1 MSRIVLAVAFVL
13 GLVAVL
19 WVGVGFVGTS
29 ALALAMSV
37 VIGAVYVLG
46 AMEIR
51 RFRAVTASLQ
61 TALSHIPQPLAQLG
75 DWLAGLHPSVQN
87 AVRARVEGERVA
99 LPGLALTPYLVGLL
113 VMLGMLGTFV
123 GMVVTFKG
131 AVFALD
137 GSTDLQ
143 AIRSALAAPIKGLG
157 LAFGTSVAGV
167 AASAMLG
174 LMSAISR
181 RERLGV
187 VRLLDAQI
195 ATTLRPFSLAH
206 QRQESF
212 KALQSQAQAL
222 PAVVTQLQA
231 LMAQIEQRS
240 EQLDAQ
246 LLSRQAKF
254 HSDVSVAYTG
264 LASAVATSLQ
274 DSLSASAR
282 VAGESLKPVVESAMA
297 AMAEESARQH
307 GRVSDAVQTQLNGL
321 ATQFGATATTVAD
334 TWTSALAQHA
344 HTSEQQVSGLDR
356 ALNAF
361 THTFEERATALLA
374 SVQAS
379 AAQSLAGLA
388 QADQHQQAA
397 WTQSLQTLATTL
409 QGEWQQAGAQTLA
422 QQQAVCQAL
431 EHTATTISERV
442 SQQAGRSLDDMARL
456 LAQSEELVRARTEAE
471 ARWAQDHGQ
480 RMDALATLWRT
491 ELAAL
496 RSDESTRGQAA
507 VERMEA
513 LQTTL
518 AGQLAALRT
527 DESARGQAAVDRL
540 EALQTTL
547 AQQLTALRTDE
558 STRGQA
564 AVDRLQTLQ
573 TELSAHMGNLRTEEA
588 ARGEAAVNRLGE
600 LQGALASHLATLGT
614 ALEAPMTRLL
624 ETASEAPR
632 AAAEVIAQLRQEMGH
647 ITERDNLALQE
658 RTSLVAQLDTLLHT
672 VQQATGEQRA
682 AIESLVASAATVM
695 EQASGQFAQTLGAQA
710 GRVDEVA
717 AHVNASAVELASL
730 GESFGHGVQL
740 FSASNQQLMDSLQRI
755 EGAIQQSMARSDDQ
769 LGYYV
774 AQAREVIDLSISAQQ
789 GIVEDLRRLHGA
801 SATQPVGAAG

>member
-1 MSRIVLAVAFVL
+1 MSRIVLTVAFVL

-19 WVGVGFVGTS
+19 WVGVGFVGS
-29 ALALAMSV
+29 SVLALTMSV

-51 RFRAVTASLQ
+51 RFRSVTASIQ
-61 TALSHIPQPLAQLG
+61 TALAQIPQPLVQLD
-75 DWLAGLHPSVQN
+75 DWLSGLHPSVQH

-113 VMLGMLGTFV
+113 VMLGMLGTFL

-187 VRLLDAQI
+187 VRQLDAQI
-195 ATTLRPFSLAH
+195 ATRLRPFSLAH
-206 QRQESF
+206 QRQESL

-222 PAVVTQLQA
+222 PDVVHQLQT
-231 LMAQIEQRS
+231 LMAHIEQRS

-246 LLSRQAKF
+246 LLSRQAQF
-254 HSDVSVAYTG
+254 HSEVSVAYTG

-297 AMAEESARQH
+297 AIAQESARQH
-307 GRVSDAVQTQLNGL
+307 GRVSDAVQTQLNGM
-321 ATQFGATATTVAD
+321 ATQLGATANTLAD

-344 HTSEQQVSGLDR
+344 RTSEQQVSGLDR

-361 THTFEERATALLA
+361 THTFETRATALLGG
-374 SVQAS
+374 VQAT
-379 AAQSLAGLA
+379 AAQSLAELA
-388 QADQHQQAA
+388 QAEQHKQAA
-397 WTQSLQTLATTL
+397 WAQSLQALATTL

-431 EHTATTISERV
+431 EHTATTVSERV

-456 LAQSEELVRARTEAE
+456 LAQSEDLVRARTESE

-480 RMDALATLWRT
+480 RMDALAALWRT

-496 RSDESTRGQAA
+496 RSDEATRAQAA
-507 VERMEA
+507 TERLEA
-513 LQTTL
+513 LHTTL
-518 AGQLAALRT
+518 ASQLAALRN
-527 DESARGQAAVDRL
+527 
-540 EALQTTL
+540 
-547 AQQLTALRTDE
+547 DE
-558 STRGQA
+558 STRGDA
-564 AVDRLQTLQ
+564 AVGRLESLQTA
-573 TELSAHMGNLRTEEA
+573 LSSHLITLRAEEA
-588 ARGEAAVNRLGE
+588 ARGEAAVSRLGE
-600 LQGALASHLATLGT
+600 LQAALASHLATLGT
-614 ALEAPMTRLL
+614 ALETPMTRLL

-632 AAAEVIAQLRQEMGH
+632 AAAEVIAQMRQEMGH

-658 RTSLVAQLDTLLHT
+658 RTSLVAQLETLLHT

-710 GRVDEVA
+710 GRVDAVA
-717 AHVNASAVELASL
+717 AHVNASAVELSSL

-755 EGAIQQSMARSDDQ
+755 ESAIQQSMARSDDQ

-789 GIVEDLRRLHGA
+789 GIVEDLRRLHSQPA
-801 SATQPVGAAG
+801 AQPVGAAG

>member
-46 AMEIR
+46 AVEIR

-61 TALSHIPQPLAQLG
+61 TALAHIPQPLAQLG
-75 DWLAGLHPSVQN
+75 DWLSTLHPSVQN

-99 LPGLALTPYLVGLL
+99 LPGLALAPYLVGLL

-246 LLSRQAKF
+246 LLNRQAQF

-307 GRVSDAVQTQLNGL
+307 GRVSDAVQAQLNGL

-344 HTSEQQVSGLDR
+344 RTSEQQVSGLDR
-356 ALNAF
+356 ALTAF
-361 THTFEERATALLA
+361 THTFEERAAALLG

-388 QADQHQQAA
+388 QADQHKQAA
-397 WTQSLQTLATTL
+397 WTQSLQALATTL

-431 EHTATTISERV
+431 EHTATTVSERV

-518 AGQLAALRT
+518 ADQLTALRT

-540 EALQTTL
+540 H
-547 AQQLTALRTDE
+547 
-558 STRGQA
+558 S
-564 AVDRLQTLQ
+564 LQ
-573 TELSAHMGNLRTEEA
+573 TELSAHMSTLRTEEA
-588 ARGEAAVNRLGE
+588 TRGEAAVSRLGE

-614 ALEAPMTRLL
+614 ALETPMTRLL

-801 SATQPVGAAG
+801 PATQPVGAAG

>member
-19 WVGVGFVGTS
+19 WVGVGFVGSS

-61 TALSHIPQPLAQLG
+61 TALAHIPQPLAQLG
-75 DWLAGLHPSVQN
+75 DWLTGLHPSVQN

-187 VRLLDAQI
+187 VRLLDTHI

-222 PAVVTQLQA
+222 PQVVHQLQA

-246 LLSRQAKF
+246 LLNRQAQF
-254 HSDVSVAYTG
+254 HSEVSVAYTG

-321 ATQFGATATTVAD
+321 ATQFGATAATVAD

-356 ALNAF
+356 ALTAF
-361 THTFEERATALLA
+361 THTFEERAAALLA

-397 WTQSLQTLATTL
+397 WTQSLQALAATL

-431 EHTATTISERV
+431 EHTATTVSERV

-471 ARWAQDHGQ
+471 ARWAQDQGQ

-496 RSDESTRGQAA
+496 RSDES
-507 VERMEA
+507 
-513 LQTTL
+513 
-518 AGQLAALRT
+518 
-527 DESARGQAAVDRL
+527 ARGQAAVDRL

-547 AQQLTALRTDE
+547 AEQLAALRTDE
-558 STRGQA
+558 SERGQA
-564 AVDRLQTLQ
+564 AVDRLQALQ
-573 TELSAHMGNLRTEEA
+573 TELSAHMSTLRTEEA
-588 ARGEAAVNRLGE
+588 ARGEAAVSRLGE

-614 ALEAPMTRLL
+614 ALETPMTRLL

-755 EGAIQQSMARSDDQ
+755 ESAIQQSMARSDDQ

-801 SATQPVGAAG
+801 PATQPVGAPG

>member
-46 AMEIR
+46 AVEIR

-212 KALQSQAQAL
+212 KALQLQAQAL

-264 LASAVATSLQ
+264 LASTVATSLQ

-321 ATQFGATATTVAD
+321 ATQFGATAATVAN

-518 AGQLAALRT
+518 ADQLAALRT

-540 EALQTTL
+540 Q
-547 AQQLTALRTDE
+547 
-558 STRGQA
+558 S
-564 AVDRLQTLQ
+564 LQ

-614 ALEAPMTRLL
+614 ALETPMTRLL

-672 VQQATGEQRA
+672 VQQATGEQRS

-695 EQASGQFAQTLGAQA
+695 AQASGQFAQTLGAQA

-755 EGAIQQSMARSDDQ
+755 ESAIQQSMARSDDQ

-789 GIVEDLRRLHGA
+789 GIVEDLRRLHGTP
-801 SATQPVGAAG
+801 ATQPVGAAG

>member
-1 MSRIVLAVAFVL
+1 
-13 GLVAVL
+13 
-19 WVGVGFVGTS
+19 
-29 ALALAMSV
+29 
-37 VIGAVYVLG
+37 
-46 AMEIR
+46 
-51 RFRAVTASLQ
+51 
-61 TALSHIPQPLAQLG
+61 
-75 DWLAGLHPSVQN
+75 
-87 AVRARVEGERVA
+87 
-99 LPGLALTPYLVGLL
+99 
-113 VMLGMLGTFV
+113 
-123 GMVVTFKG
+123 
-131 AVFALD
+131 
-137 GSTDLQ
+137 
-143 AIRSALAAPIKGLG
+143 
-157 LAFGTSVAGV
+157 
-167 AASAMLG
+167 MLG

-222 PAVVTQLQA
+222 PAVVNQLQA

-246 LLSRQAKF
+246 LLSRQAQF
-254 HSDVSVAYTG
+254 HSEVSVAYTG

-282 VAGESLKPVVESAMA
+282 AAGESLKPVVESAMA
-297 AMAEESARQH
+297 ALAEESARQH
-307 GRVSDAVQTQLNGL
+307 GRVSAAVQTQLNGMAAQL
-321 ATQFGATATTVAD
+321 GATAATVAD

-344 HTSEQQVSGLDR
+344 RTSEQQVSGLDR
-356 ALNAF
+356 ALKAF
-361 THTFEERATALLA
+361 THTFEERAAALLA

-388 QADQHQQAA
+388 QADQHKQAA
-397 WTQSLQTLATTL
+397 WTQSLQALAATL
-409 QGEWQQAGAQTLA
+409 QGEWQQAGAQALA

-518 AGQLAALRT
+518 ADQLAALRT

-540 EALQTTL
+540 H
-547 AQQLTALRTDE
+547 
-558 STRGQA
+558 S
-564 AVDRLQTLQ
+564 LQ
-573 TELSAHMGNLRTEEA
+573 TELSAHMSTLRTEEA
-588 ARGEAAVNRLGE
+588 TRGEAALSRLGE

-614 ALEAPMTRLL
+614 ALETPMTRLL

-658 RTSLVAQLDTLLHT
+658 RTNLVAQLDTLLHT

-801 SATQPVGAAG
+801 PATQPVGAAG

>member
-46 AMEIR
+46 AVEIR

-212 KALQSQAQAL
+212 KALQLQAQAL

-264 LASAVATSLQ
+264 LASTVATSLQ

-321 ATQFGATATTVAD
+321 ATQFGATAATVAN

-518 AGQLAALRT
+518 ADQLAALRT

-540 EALQTTL
+540 Q
-547 AQQLTALRTDE
+547 
-558 STRGQA
+558 S
-564 AVDRLQTLQ
+564 LQ

-614 ALEAPMTRLL
+614 ALETPMTRLL

-672 VQQATGEQRA
+672 VQQATGEQRS

-695 EQASGQFAQTLGAQA
+695 AQASGQFAQTLGAQA

-755 EGAIQQSMARSDDQ
+755 ESAIQQSMARSDDQ

-774 AQAREVIDLSISAQQ
+774 AQAREVIDLSISAQK
-789 GIVEDLRRLHGA
+789 GIVEDLRRLHGTP
-801 SATQPVGAAG
+801 ATQPVGAAG